1 MYDVKF
7 GYGSREP
14 PNFISNLLIGE
25 DVVGIV
31 YRQRNETWNF
41 EPIKR
46 RPFDCGRSPCNH

>member
-46 RPFDCGRSPCNH
+46 RPFDCGNH